1 MSITT
6 SNLSNKDRL
15 ERIWHLLQDAEKLQQ
30 ERINSGFDYVNL
42 YVEDVESDWLENWG
56 EDFPELPVRLRQWFH
71 DVFEPDWHSIE
82 DIFVTAGTSVETK
95 IALQTAGVKRAKL
108 IDLES
113 PVALIVT
120 LKNES
125 STTTSILLQVHGT
138 DLHYLPENLL
148 MTVLSPL
155 GDVRGCA
162 RLHPQRSAIA
172 HGSSEV
178 IQLEFTVERG
188 EEFTVE
194 LTSGNVTMTQNFLM

>member
-1 MSITT
+1 MIS
-6 SNLSNKDRL
+6 
-15 ERIWHLLQDAEKLQQ
+15 
-30 ERINSGFDYVNL
+30 
-42 YVEDVESDWLENWG
+42 
-56 EDFPELPVRLRQWFH
+56 
-71 DVFEPDWHSIE
+71 
-82 DIFVTAGTSVETK
+82 
-95 IALQTAGVKRAKL
+95 
-108 IDLES
+108 LES

-125 STTTSILLQVHGT
+125 STKTRILLQVHGT

-162 RLHPQRSAIA
+162 RWHPQRCAIA
-172 HGSSEV
+172 HQTSEV

-194 LTSGNVTMTQNFLM
+194 LTSGNVMMTQNFLM

>member
-15 ERIWHLLQDAEKLQQ
+15 ERIWHLLEDAEKLQQ

-56 EDFPELPVRLRQWFH
+56 EDFTELPVRLRQWFH

-82 DIFVTAGTSVETK
+82 DIFAPTGTSAETQ

-108 IDLES
+108 ISLES

-125 STTTSILLQVHGT
+125 STKTSILLQVHGT

-155 GDVRGCA
+155 GEVRGCA
-162 RLHPQRSAIA
+162 NAHPT
-172 HGSSEV
+172 SEV

>member
-1 MSITT
+1 MSINP

-15 ERIWHLLQDAEKLQQ
+15 ERIWHLLEDAEKLQQ
-30 ERINSGFDYVNL
+30 QRINSGFDYVNL
-42 YVEDVESDWLENWG
+42 YVEDVESDWLKNWG
-56 EDFPELPVRLRQWFH
+56 EDFTELPVRLRQWFH
-71 DVFEPDWHSIE
+71 NVFEPDWHSIE
-82 DIFVTAGTSVETK
+82 DLFVTPGTSVETK
-95 IALQTAGVKRAKL
+95 IALQTAGLKRAKL
-108 IDLES
+108 ISLES

-120 LKNES
+120 PKNES
-125 STTTSILLQVHGT
+125 STKTSILLQVHGT

-162 RLHPQRSAIA
+162 KLHPQRCAIA
-172 HGSSEV
+172 YQTSEV

-194 LTSGNVTMTQNFLM
+194 LTSGNVMMTQNFLM

>member
-56 EDFPELPVRLRQWFH
+56 EDVTELPVRLRQWFH
-71 DVFEPDWHSIE
+71 NVFEPDWHSIE
-82 DIFVTAGTSVETK
+82 EIFDPAATN
-95 IALQTAGVKRAKL
+95 IAFKTAGVKRAKL
-108 IDLES
+108 FELAS
-113 PVALIVT
+113 QVALIVT

-125 STTTSILLQVHGT
+125 STRTSILLQLHNT
-138 DLHYLPENLL
+138 DRHYLPENLL

-155 GDVRGCA
+155 GVVLGCA
-162 RLHPQRSAIA
+162 NAHPT
-172 HGSSEV
+172 SEV

-194 LTSGNVTMTQNFLM
+194 LTSGGLTVTQDFLM